1 MMQLIRK
8 VFLAFAL
15 SLFSF
20 FNTAL
25 ASNIKAIV
33 NDDIITT
40 TDLNNRVRLIMLM
53 TNGKAAQAGMNNLQ
67 NDILQALIDEKIKFQ
82 AAKRVN
88 QTVDE
93 NEVNGAISSIE
104 KQNKMPSGTL
114 TQLFAK
120 EGVSIESFKDQIR
133 AQLAWRNFIRAAVVR
148 RAQNSPFDVDRLLKK
163 ELEEK
168 GSVTE
173 YLVSEIFIPI
183 RAQGL
188 KSDAKET
195 AVHIRKAAHSARFG
209 ELARNFSES
218 PSRTEDGIRGWIVK
232 DQLPPALDKAI
243 TNLKVGGI
251 SQPIEV
257 AEGYF
262 IFQLLKKRTVTSS
275 DQSELEGL
283 RERIQRQ
290 LRNEQ
295 ITREAARIGDQLRQR
310 AYIEIR

>member
-8 VFLAFAL
+8 VFLALTL
-15 SLFSF
+15 SLFAI

-40 TDLNNRVRLIMLM
+40 TDLNDRVRLIMLM
-53 TNGKAAQAGMNNLQ
+53 TNGKAAQGGMKNLE
-67 NDILQALIDEKIKFQ
+67 NDVLQSLIDEKIKFQ

-93 NEVNGAISSIE
+93 NEVNSAISSIE
-104 KQNKMPSGTL
+104 QQNKMPSGML
-114 TQLFAK
+114 PQLFAK
-120 EGVSIESFKDQIR
+120 EGVNVESFKDQIR

-148 RAQNSPFDVDRLLKK
+148 KAQNSPLDVDRLLEK
-163 ELEEK
+163 ELAQK

-183 RAQGL
+183 HSQGL
-188 KSDAKET
+188 KNDAKST
-195 AVHIRKAAHSARFG
+195 AERVRKLAISSRFG
-209 ELARNFSES
+209 EVARNFSEA
-218 PSRTEDGIRGWIVK
+218 PSRTQDGIRGWVVK
-232 DQLPPALDKAI
+232 GQLPDNLDKAI
-243 TNLKVGGI
+243 TSLKVGGT
-251 SQPIEV
+251 SQPIELP
-257 AEGYF
+257 EGYF
-262 IFQLLKKRTVTSS
+262 IFHLLNKRNITSS
-275 DQSELEGL
+275 NQSELDGL
-283 RERIQRQ
+283 RERIQRD

-295 ITREAARIGDQLRQR
+295 ITREATHIGDRLRRQ